1 MTQTRPISA
10 EGMEKLRAEWEEL
23 WYRTRPKLLEEIA
36 AAAAQGDRSENAE
49 YIYGKRKLRE
59 IDRRLRQ
66 LDDKIGKSVVVE
78 GARETGKIVFG
89 ARIRMRRLDAS
100 GSPTGTEMQVQIVG
114 VDEINP
120 VEGRISMDSPMGKSL
135 MGNAPTG
142 RIEVQTPKG
151 KVGYEIVEVDY
162 P

>member
-1 MTQTRPISA
+1 MTPSRPISPD
-10 EGMEKLRAEWEEL
+10 GMENLKQEWGHL
-23 WYRTRPKLLEEIA
+23 WREVRPKLLEEIA

-66 LDDKIGKSVVVE
+66 LDEKISHSTVVG
-78 GARETGKIVFG
+78 GAPGGAGRETDKIVFG
-89 ARIRMRRLDAS
+89 ARVKLRNADGR
-100 GSPTGTEMQVQIVG
+100 EMLVQIVG

-120 VEGRISMDSPMGKSL
+120 VEGRISMDSPIGKSL
-135 MGNAPTG
+135 MGMPPG
-142 RIEVQTPKG
+142 GCVEVLTPKG
-151 KVGYEIVEVDY
+151 PVVYDILEVDY

>member
-1 MTQTRPISA
+1 MTPSRPISP
-10 EGMEKLRAEWEEL
+10 EGMDALRQEWEQL
-23 WYRTRPKLLEEIA
+23 WRETRPRLLEEIA

-66 LDDKIGKSVVVE
+66 LDEKISRSTVVQ
-78 GARETGKIVFG
+78 GSRETGKIVFG
-89 ARIRMRRLDAS
+89 ARVRLRRGD
-100 GSPTGTEMQVQIVG
+100 GREMVVQIVG

-120 VEGRISMDSPMGKSL
+120 VEGRISMDSPVGKSL
-135 MGNAPTG
+135 MGMPPSG
-142 RIEVQTPKG
+142 SVEVQTPKG
-151 KVGYEIVEVDY
+151 PVAYEIVEVDY